1 MGTFL
6 AFIIQLIILFFSI
19 IVHEVSHGYVALIK
33 GDPTAK
39 YSGRLTLNPLPH
51 IDVFGTIIL
60 PILLLVM
67 RAGIIFGWAK
77 PVPINPYNLG
87 NPKKDMMWIG
97 AAGPA
102 SNFGIAIVLS
112 IFFRVIRTG
121 LGYTFIDQFLMYA
134 IAINILLA
142 IFNLIPIPPL
152 DGSRILE
159 GVLPYEVQLSY
170 KRIEPFGFLI
180 IFPLLIIL
188 FPFVLL
194 PIMRGLFFLLT
205 GVRFMW

>member
-6 AFIIQLIILFFSI
+6 TFIIQLIILFFSI
-19 IVHEVSHGYVALIK
+19 IVHEVSHGYVALLK

-51 IDVFGTIIL
+51 IDIFGTIIL

-102 SNFGIAIVLS
+102 SNLGIAIVLS
-112 IFFRVIRTG
+112 IFYRIG
-121 LGYTFIDQFLMYA
+121 LGNTFIGQFLVFA

-142 IFNLIPIPPL
+142 LFNLIPIPPL

-159 GVLPYEVQLSY
+159 GVLPYEAQMTY
-170 KRIEPFGFLI
+170 RRIEPFGFII
-180 IFPLLIIL
+180 IFFLLFVGLFRWIL
-188 FPFVLL
+188 FP
-194 PIMRGLFFLLT
+194 IMGGLFHLFTGTYIGAFL
-205 GVRFMW
+205 

>member
-6 AFIIQLIILFFSI
+6 AFIIQLAILFFSI

-51 IDVFGTIIL
+51 IDIFGTIIL
-60 PILLLVM
+60 PILLVIM
-67 RAGIIFGWAK
+67 HAGIIFGWAK
-77 PVPINPYNLG
+77 PVPINPYNLR
-87 NPKKDMMWIG
+87 NPKKDMIWIG

-102 SNFGIAIVLS
+102 SNFGIAIGLS
-112 IFFRVIRTG
+112 ILFRAG
-121 LGYTFIDQFLMYA
+121 LGHTFIGQFLVYA

-159 GVLPYEVQLSY
+159 GVLPYEAQMSY

-194 PIMRGLFFLLT
+194 PIMRGLFFLFT
-205 GVRFMW
+205 GARFIW